1 MKLNI
6 KLDGKMKLY
15 GNWDM
20 QDRFQHYARFKF
32 TVQLPKLRKAREI
45 TKRDGC
51 GRIVRSIAL

>member
-1 MKLNI
+1 MI
-6 KLDGKMKLY
+6 SWDGKMKIC

-32 TVQLPKLRKAREI
+32 NVQLPKLRKAREI